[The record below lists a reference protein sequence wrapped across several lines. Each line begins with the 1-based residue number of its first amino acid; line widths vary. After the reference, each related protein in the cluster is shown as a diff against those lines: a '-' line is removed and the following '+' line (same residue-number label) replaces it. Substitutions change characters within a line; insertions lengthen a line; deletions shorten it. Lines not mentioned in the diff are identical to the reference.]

1 MLGLCCCVRPPRV
14 AAHSSSLL
22 RLLLRS
28 TGVVAGAHEF
38 SCSAACGVFP
48 GQGSNPPMVQ
58 QINKYGYAHSERSTA
73 MKRVTDANRIKES
86 QTGICGGRV
95 CECACACTWLS
106 IRYTCISRC
115 MCRHL
120 HICTHMCAC
129 TWLHVHIHTC
139 AYVCTHVLF
148 IWMHMHVLVCV
159 HTHMCVHV
167 WIDVC
172 MHWVMYA
179 CLEMGMYV

>member
-1 MLGLCCCVRPPRV
+1 MFFAYSFLLIYLAVAALSCSIWDLPFFKNSLTHLLILAVLGLCCCVRPPRV

-48 GQGSNPPMVQ
+48 SQGSNPPMVQ

-129 TWLHVHIHTC
+129 T
-139 AYVCTHVLF
+139 
-148 IWMHMHVLVCV
+148 
-159 HTHMCVHV
+159 
-167 WIDVC
+167 
-172 MHWVMYA
+172 
-179 CLEMGMYV
+179 